1 MALIKRYALPF
12 GAGLFAMLLT
22 GITQSLSRATGL
34 AGGNSPSILD
44 FLCLYAYFYG
54 VVKLSKSK
62 QRLAANVTL
71 AVSIIGYVALLAFL
85 ILSVYLWTPIR

>member
-22 GITQSLSRATGL
+22 GITQSLSRTMGL
-34 AGGNSPSILD
+34 AGGNSLSLLD

-62 QRLAANVTL
+62 QRLAANLTL
-71 AVSIIGYVALLAFL
+71 TISIIGYVALLAFL
-85 ILSVYLWTPIR
+85 SLSVSLGTLIK